1 MIRRPR
7 LHPPRLHGFGRL
19 LLAALIG
26 LLAALWTWAAPGDPR
41 LWPLAPGEAGVPVY
55 LLDNGFHTDLVAP
68 RAALTATPGPLSD
81 AVATLDPGEWVLIGW
96 GDAKFYV
103 DQSPIASRLP
113 DGARAFFWPGN
124 ASVLMLR
131 PEVLAPEQAFLP
143 QGRRLIRLSPAG
155 FAAMR
160 GRIEASLDLSRGAPY
175 VAATRPG
182 DPVRFFASREPFSI
196 LHLCNHWAGE
206 VLNAAGLPIRP
217 VQTLLS
223 SEVGATVDRAKLDS
237 ARPAA

>member
-1 MIRRPR
+1 M
-7 LHPPRLHGFGRL
+7 HGFGRFIL
-19 LLAALIG
+19 VSLIAG
-26 LLAALWTWAAPGDPR
+26 LAALWTWTAPGDPR
-41 LWPLAPGEAGVPVY
+41 LWPLGAGETGVRVY
-55 LLDNGFHTDLVAP
+55 LLDNGFHTDMVAP

-81 AVATLDPGEWVLIGW
+81 AVATLDTGEWILIGW

-103 DQSPIASRLP
+103 DQTPIASRLP
-113 DGARAFFWPGN
+113 DGARAFFAPGN

-131 PEVLAPEQAFLP
+131 PETQHPEQAFLP
-143 QGRRLIRLSPAG
+143 DGRRVLILSPAG

-160 GRIEASLDLSRGAPY
+160 GRIEASLDVSRGAPY

-217 VQTLLS
+217 AQTIAS
-223 SEVGATVDRAKLDS
+223 SEIGRTVDRAKLDRLHPG
-237 ARPAA
+237 A

>member
-1 MIRRPR
+1 MTLRNLI
-7 LHPPRLHGFGRL
+7 F
-19 LLAALIG
+19 AATLG
-26 LLAALWTWAAPGDPR
+26 TLAALWSWTAPGDPK
-41 LWPLAPGEAGVPVY
+41 LWPLSAGETGIPVY
-55 LLDNGFHTDLVAP
+55 LLDNGFHTDLVMP
-68 RAALTATPGPLSD
+68 RAALTTASGPLSD
-81 AVATLDPGEWVLIGW
+81 VVDSLDQGPWVLVGW

-103 DQSPIASRLP
+103 DQSPISSRLP
-113 DGARAFFWPGN
+113 DGARAFFRPGN

-131 PEVLAPEQAFLP
+131 PETLPPEQAFAP
-143 QGRRLIRLSPAG
+143 EGRRVLVLAPAA

-160 GRIEASLDLSRGAPY
+160 ARIEASLDVSTGRPR

-223 SEVGATVDRAKLDS
+223 SEIGRTVDRAKLDS
-237 ARPAA
+237 TRPPA

>member
-1 MIRRPR
+1 M
-7 LHPPRLHGFGRL
+7 GGVGRFL
-19 LLAALIG
+19 FAGVIG
-26 LLAALWTWAAPGDPR
+26 LVLALWTWTAPGDPR
-41 LWPLAPGEAGVPVY
+41 LWPLRPGETGVPVY

-68 RAALTATPGPLSD
+68 RAALTARPGPLSD
-81 AVATLDPGEWVLIGW
+81 AVASLEAGDWVLVGW

-103 DQSPIASRLP
+103 DQSPISSRLA
-113 DGARAFFWPGN
+113 DGARAFFRPGN
-124 ASVLMLR
+124 RSVLMLR
-131 PEVLAPEQAFLP
+131 PETLAPEQAFLP
-143 QGRRLIRLSPAG
+143 QGRRMIGLSPAG
-155 FAAMR
+155 FTAMR

-223 SEVGATVDRAKLDS
+223 SEIGATVDRAKLDS
-237 ARPAA
+237 NRPQA